1 MLIEI
6 IKRTPPWVFVLF
18 FVLLIIGS
26 MQSKD
31 RTLSRGKVA
40 ILPVAMICLSF
51 YGVLSAFGIGR
62 PVSLVSWAAGI
73 FIAGLLGGKFP
84 LPAGVSY
91 STENRSYSVP
101 GSWFPLFL
109 MMAIFFIKYAVG
121 VILARKLPIANEQ
134 IFIVP
139 VSLCYGLISGLF
151 LVRAFAIWRCPE
163 CDNIVS
169 NRGLHAEADTTRS
182 Q

>member
-1 MLIEI
+1 MFIEI
-6 IKRTPPWVFVLF
+6 LKRTPPWVFVLF
-18 FVLLIIGS
+18 FALLIMGYL
-26 MQSKD
+26 QSKD
-31 RTLSRGKVA
+31 RIISRGKVA

-51 YGVLSAFGIGR
+51 YGVLSAFGMGR
-62 PVSLVSWAAGI
+62 PVGLVSWAAGI
-73 FIAGLLGGKFP
+73 FLAGFLGRKFAS
-84 LPAGVSY
+84 PAGVVY
-91 STENRSYSVP
+91 STTKRSYSVP

-151 LVRAFAIWRCPE
+151 LVRAFGIWRCPE
-163 CDNIVS
+163 CNNI
-169 NRGLHAEADTTRS
+169 EAYR
-182 Q
+182 